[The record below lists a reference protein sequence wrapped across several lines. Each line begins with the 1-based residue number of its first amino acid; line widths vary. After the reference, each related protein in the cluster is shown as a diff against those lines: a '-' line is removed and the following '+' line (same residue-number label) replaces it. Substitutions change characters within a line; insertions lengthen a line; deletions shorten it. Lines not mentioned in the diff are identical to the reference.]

1 MRIWKRYRRQPWNAT
16 RSQDIVIMFLFFWMK
31 KVVPQIMLWISIDLF
46 CGQYHVFFDS
56 KEGHQMMSL
65 LEAQKNVDQFV
76 LELFSEWVIYLSE
89 IIIHCYDNPIGCCFI
104 RWFRYNNTTTLSPP
118 ILDGILSIC
127 WSGVIP
133 LQAGVTGVWLSF
145 CQSAMTYILRVRRA
159 QQQPVIVAS
168 AATIQTGNSIFSGLR
183 QRKSLSKVHQH
194 HRSCHDF
201 RLKYSHIIILPRDL
215 YFCFSF
221 FDPNWICSTSE
232 IE

>member
-1 MRIWKRYRRQPWNAT
+1 MSFAWAPNHPPTPVNLSTRRKMKIFRGISICPSLLLLLVIIYMRIWKRYRRQPWNAT

-46 CGQYHVFFDS
+46 CGKYHVFFDS
-56 KEGHQMMSL
+56 KEGHQMMSW

-159 QQQPVIVAS
+159 
-168 AATIQTGNSIFSGLR
+168 
-183 QRKSLSKVHQH
+183 
-194 HRSCHDF
+194 
-201 RLKYSHIIILPRDL
+201 
-215 YFCFSF
+215 
-221 FDPNWICSTSE
+221 
-232 IE
+232 